1 MSDTQSKAA
10 GAGRAETELSAAE
23 RALREFVHID
33 HDRGRRCGVGEV
45 VFGQG
50 KRPEEVA
57 QILAALCR
65 AQGRALAT
73 RVTPEAAAAVG
84 GLLAA
89 EDALPPLRY
98 DPLARCLTLEAT
110 PPAPAGRGE
119 VLVLSAGTSD
129 GAVAAEAARVLEFLG
144 HRAARISDVGVAGLH
159 RLLGHL
165 DRLRA
170 AEVIIACAGM
180 EGALPSVVAGL
191 VECPVIAV
199 PTSVGYG
206 AHLGG
211 LAPLLNMLTSCA
223 AGVVVVNIDNGFGAA
238 YAAAQIN
245 RRAGRPE

>member
-1 MSDTQSKAA
+1 MTPPPQAPDELLRSFAHLDLD
-10 GAGRAETELSAAE
+10 RA
-23 RALREFVHID
+23 
-33 HDRGRRCGVGEV
+33 RRCGAGEV

-57 QILAALCR
+57 KIMAALCR

-73 RVTPEAAAAVG
+73 RVTPEAAAAG
-84 GLLAA
+84 GALLAEEA
-89 EDALPPLRY
+89 RAGGALPPLRY
-98 DPLARCLTLEAT
+98 DELARCLTLESS
-110 PPAPAGRGE
+110 PPPPEGRGE
-119 VLVLSAGTSD
+119 VIVLSAGTSD
-129 GAVAAEAARVLEFLG
+129 GAVAAEALRALEFFG

-206 AHLGG
+206 AHLAG
-211 LAPLLNMLTSCA
+211 LTPLLGMLTSCA

-238 YAAAQIN
+238 YSAAQIN
-245 RRAGRPE
+245 RRAGRARECAPPT